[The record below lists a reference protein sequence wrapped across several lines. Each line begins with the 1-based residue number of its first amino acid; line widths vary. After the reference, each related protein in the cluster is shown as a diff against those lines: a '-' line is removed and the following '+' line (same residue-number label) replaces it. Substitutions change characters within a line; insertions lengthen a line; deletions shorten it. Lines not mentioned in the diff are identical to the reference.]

1 MMGDSQKL
9 KSANLTKEKSFED
22 LAVENDD
29 KPKQR
34 LSISIL
40 AGRHRPFE
48 GKEEEGGGM
57 PTTTIFATE
66 DSEKSELSGKSSA
79 SITPPP
85 ASLIDPNVSHLAG
98 ALPHAR
104 KTIQS
109 LRRFSRRKEQEEN
122 EIDESEGKRNSIHQ
136 KERRN

>member
-9 KSANLTKEKSFED
+9 KPANLPKEKSFED
-22 LAVENDD
+22 LNVENDD

-48 GKEEEGGGM
+48 GKEEEGGM
-57 PTTTIFATE
+57 PTTTIFAAE
-66 DSEKSELSGKSSA
+66 DSSEKSELSGKSSA

-85 ASLIDPNVSHLAG
+85 VSLIDPNVSHLAG

-109 LRRFSRRKEQEEN
+109 LRRFSRRKEQEDG
-122 EIDESEGKRNSIHQ
+122 EIDESEGKRNSLHQ